1 MFRYVRVA
9 VLASGTG
16 TILEAILG
24 ASIDVALV
32 LTDRPCN
39 ATVLA
44 KNNGIVSTEI
54 TRAEFGRKFDRSIFT
69 EQVVQALEEK
79 KIDVI
84 AMAGFGTVLG
94 EAFFEAFDTRV
105 LNTHPSLLPSF
116 PGWHSVRDALQHG
129 VKVTGCT
136 VHIATLEVDAGPIL
150 AQQAIEILS
159 DDDEF
164 SLHERIKAV
173 EREIYPNTI
182 KRFIETL
189 EKNS

>member
-1 MFRYVRVA
+1 
-9 VLASGTG
+9 
-16 TILEAILG
+16 
-24 ASIDVALV
+24 
-32 LTDRPCN
+32 
-39 ATVLA
+39 
-44 KNNGIVSTEI
+44 
-54 TRAEFGRKFDRSIFT
+54 
-69 EQVVQALEEK
+69 
-79 KIDVI
+79 
-84 AMAGFGTVLG
+84 
-94 EAFFEAFDTRV
+94 
-105 LNTHPSLLPSF
+105 
-116 PGWHSVRDALQHG
+116 
-129 VKVTGCT
+129 

>member
-1 MFRYVRVA
+1 M
-9 VLASGTG
+9 ASGTG

-44 KNNGIVSTEI
+44 KNNGIVSREV
-54 TRAEFGRKFDRSIFT
+54 TRAEFGKKFDRSIFT

>member
-1 MFRYVRVA
+1 M
-9 VLASGTG
+9 
-16 TILEAILG
+16 
-24 ASIDVALV
+24 
-32 LTDRPCN
+32 
-39 ATVLA
+39 
-44 KNNGIVSTEI
+44 
-54 TRAEFGRKFDRSIFT
+54 
-69 EQVVQALEEK
+69 
-79 KIDVI
+79 
-84 AMAGFGTVLG
+84 
-94 EAFFEAFDTRV
+94 
-105 LNTHPSLLPSF
+105 
-116 PGWHSVRDALQHG
+116 RDALQHG

>member
-1 MFRYVRVA
+1 MFAEVRVA
-9 VLASGTG
+9 VLASGAG

-24 ASIDVALV
+24 ESIEVSLV
-32 LTDRPCN
+32 ITDRPCK
-39 ATVLA
+39 AMGLA
-44 KNNGIVSTEI
+44 QSYGISSKEI
-54 TRAEFGRKFDRSIFT
+54 TRAEFGKKFDRPVFT
-69 EQVVQALEEK
+69 QQVVQALKDEN
-79 KIDVI
+79 IDVI

-94 EAFFEAFDTRV
+94 ESFFQAFEARV

-150 AQQAIEILS
+150 AQRAIEILS
-159 DDDEF
+159 NDDET

-173 EREIYPNTI
+173 EREIYPETI

>member
-32 LTDRPCN
+32 LTDRPCS

-54 TRAEFGRKFDRSIFT
+54 TRAEFGKKFDRSIFT

-105 LNTHPSLLPSF
+105 S
-116 PGWHSVRDALQHG
+116 
-129 VKVTGCT
+129 TG
-136 VHIATLEVDAGPIL
+136 L
-150 AQQAIEILS
+150 
-159 DDDEF
+159 
-164 SLHERIKAV
+164 
-173 EREIYPNTI
+173 Y
-182 KRFIETL
+182 
-189 EKNS
+189 